1 HLGLHFALDLDFPT
15 IANLADIRHFSADLG
30 NRRLPLRI
38 AGLKQLLHPGQT
50 LGDVVPGHTAGMEG
64 AHGELGSRLPDG
76 LGGNNSDRFPDLHLG
91 TEGQISAVTHL
102 AHPVA
107 GPAGED
113 GANLHFLDAGIHD
126 ASSDVLVDHLVPL
139 DDHFSG
145 LRVANGLE
153 GDPADDSVVKLLDHF
168 ALVFDPADG

>member
-1 HLGLHFALDLDFPT
+1 MIPT
-15 IANLADIRHFSADLG
+15 AS
-30 NRRLPLRI
+30 
-38 AGLKQLLHPGQT
+38 
-50 LGDVVPGHTAGMEG
+50 
-64 AHGELGSRLPDG
+64 
-76 LGGNNSDRFPDLHLG
+76 PDLHLG
-91 TEGQISAVTHL
+91 TEGQVSAVTHL

-153 GDPADDSVVKLLDHF
+153 GDPADDPVVKLLDHF
-168 ALVFDPADG
+168 ALVFDPADGKPFVGAAILFPDDHVLGHVHEAAGEVTRVRRPERRIRQTFPGAVGGDEVLQHGQSLRGSWT